1 MGLDAERDPRVGA
14 RAATPAWCIA
24 DETVY
29 DIFVRRWT
37 MERNWSLSV
46 RRASKW
52 PSARQKEVHEGF
64 RKEPSEASFE
74 RFLSKQTVRG
84 DLALFFSKWRSFVN
98 LPFLNPN

>member
-52 PSARQKEVHEGF
+52 PSARQKEVHEGN
-64 RKEPSEASFE
+64 RKEPLK
-74 RFLSKQTVRG
+74 RRLRGKQTVRG
-84 DLALFFSKWRSFVN
+84 DLALFFFQVAVRS
-98 LPFLNPN
+98 